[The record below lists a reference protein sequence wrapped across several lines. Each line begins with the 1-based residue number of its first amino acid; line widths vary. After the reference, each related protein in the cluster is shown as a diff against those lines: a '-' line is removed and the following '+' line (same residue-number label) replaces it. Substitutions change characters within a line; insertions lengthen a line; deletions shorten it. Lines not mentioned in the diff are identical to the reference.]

1 MENTKKVAAAAATI
15 ISESEKKRLS
25 QEKES
30 LSSDKKRLSLHF
42 VLREF
47 TLSGTAIRNRID
59 NTPTAVEVERLRAL
73 CVNVLE
79 PLRRRFGV
87 LRITSG
93 YRSERLN
100 SLVGGAKNSQH
111 RLGEA
116 ADIHVSSREVAQKM
130 CDYVRN
136 NLDFDQLILESSKK
150 MGVLWLHV
158 SYKARG
164 NRKEFFTIKK

>member
-1 MENTKKVAAAAATI
+1 MENTKKVAAAAATV

-25 QEKES
+25 P
-30 LSSDKKRLSLHF
+30 HF

-59 NTPTAVEVERLRAL
+59 NTPTGVEVERLRAL

-116 ADIHVSSREVAQKM
+116 ADIHISSREVAQKM
-130 CDYVRN
+130 CDYVRS

-164 NRKEFFTIKK
+164 NRKEFFTIRK